1 MNQGLVLRFLT
12 ISSGDKIFCVNQ
24 ILKRNLLGTIWLLT
38 MICIWH
44 FIVAIRQQ
52 SVLFEIDNDLH
63 LTWIVGMTHSFSEQR
78 SRPSWSIMTWI
89 GAKWLMPIK
98 SPSYHNFLYFRV
110 HVNIYLDHKIYF
122 VECASFGAVL
132 YSKATER
139 LDCYNCP
146 ATVSSDKIKRTVKP
160 TWQYNG
166 GKIKAWIFDPVLCLF
181 VVKVRFKCKSGLTE
195 LGWYIRSRSDSLC
208 WPHKET
214 ARED

>member
-1 MNQGLVLRFLT
+1 
-12 ISSGDKIFCVNQ
+12 
-24 ILKRNLLGTIWLLT
+24 
-38 MICIWH
+38 
-44 FIVAIRQQ
+44 
-52 SVLFEIDNDLH
+52 
-63 LTWIVGMTHSFSEQR
+63 
-78 SRPSWSIMTWI
+78 
-89 GAKWLMPIK
+89 MPIK
-98 SPSYHNFLYFRV
+98 SPSYHNFIYFRV

-132 YSKATER
+132 YSKATKR

-195 LGWYIRSRSDSLC
+195 LVDIFGLAPISFVGRTKKRQGRTNRSLTFDIINI
-208 WPHKET
+208 
-214 ARED
+214 